1 MGLWSV
7 GPKLQRP
14 GPFCLDLDSPKPG
27 PDVPMNTSFNIGN
40 WKETSVKI
48 SGPCGLY
55 YYSILQMSGTFF
67 LSSFQI
73 NIFQLHEKKTIYS
86 GHSATWQIIQR
97 FHRTIIFNLT
107 RDTLIPRTRTDKCY
121 GDFGNAI
128 YYISCSRNCILFV
141 IKMVL

>member
-1 MGLWSV
+1 MKKKTSENHGRLLAGSVEKQIMTQTLIRYLKWNIETEVIAKLVMGLWSV

-14 GPFCLDLDSPKPG
+14 GPFCLDLDSPKQG

-55 YYSILQMSGTFF
+55 YYSITQMSGTFF

-73 NIFQLHEKKTIYS
+73 YIFQLHEKKTIYS
-86 GHSATWQIIQR
+86 GHSAT
-97 FHRTIIFNLT
+97 
-107 RDTLIPRTRTDKCY
+107 
-121 GDFGNAI
+121 
-128 YYISCSRNCILFV
+128 
-141 IKMVL
+141 

>member
-1 MGLWSV
+1 MKKKTSENHGRLLAGSVEKQIMTQTLIRYLKWNIETEVIAKLVMGLWSV

-14 GPFCLDLDSPKPG
+14 GPFCLDLDSPKQG

-55 YYSILQMSGTFF
+55 YYSITQMSGTFF

-86 GHSATWQIIQR
+86 GHSAT
-97 FHRTIIFNLT
+97 
-107 RDTLIPRTRTDKCY
+107 
-121 GDFGNAI
+121 
-128 YYISCSRNCILFV
+128 
-141 IKMVL
+141 

>member
-1 MGLWSV
+1 METEVITKLVMGLWSV
-7 GPKLQRP
+7 GWTEAAEAWAVLSRSI
-14 GPFCLDLDSPKPG
+14 DSPKQG

-55 YYSILQMSGTFF
+55 YYSITQMSGTFF

-86 GHSATWQIIQR
+86 GHSAT
-97 FHRTIIFNLT
+97 
-107 RDTLIPRTRTDKCY
+107 
-121 GDFGNAI
+121 
-128 YYISCSRNCILFV
+128 
-141 IKMVL
+141 

>member
-1 MGLWSV
+1 MKKKTSENHGRLLAGSVEKQIMTQTLIRYLKWNIETEVIAKLVMGLWSV

-14 GPFCLDLDSPKPG
+14 GPFCLDLDSPKQG

-73 NIFQLHEKKTIYS
+73 YIFQLHEKKTIYS
-86 GHSATWQIIQR
+86 GHSAT
-97 FHRTIIFNLT
+97 
-107 RDTLIPRTRTDKCY
+107 
-121 GDFGNAI
+121 
-128 YYISCSRNCILFV
+128 
-141 IKMVL
+141 

>member
-14 GPFCLDLDSPKPG
+14 GPFCLDLDSPKQG

-55 YYSILQMSGTFF
+55 YYSITQMSGTFF

-73 NIFQLHEKKTIYS
+73 YIFQLHEKKTIYS
-86 GHSATWQIIQR
+86 GHSAT
-97 FHRTIIFNLT
+97 
-107 RDTLIPRTRTDKCY
+107 
-121 GDFGNAI
+121 
-128 YYISCSRNCILFV
+128 
-141 IKMVL
+141 